1 MAFPLF
7 SRLRRKKPDDAA
19 EAKKKKLP
27 LRQVWSNNLFALRLI
42 WRAAPVY
49 LCYYFLNSVI
59 YAIIDFLS
67 GAFLL
72 RLIVNHVQAGSP
84 PEQIAAYII
93 AILGANLL
101 INILNQYMWNIKLA
115 GDYVRIEA
123 EIRRMMFAQAGRVE
137 LACYEQPAFY
147 DKYVRAMDSANG
159 HVRDVM
165 NTLDGLIWRTVT
177 LVGNSLLIFT
187 IDPVFIA
194 FAAVP
199 LLLGFLRK
207 KNNKLKHDCDS
218 DLKPYN
224 RRKAYIRRTFYLG
237 DYAKEMRQ
245 TNMYLRLLEDLR
257 ENLDEFKRI
266 YRKYSFRRALY
277 ELIMKMGTQV
287 VTVLG
292 ATLYAIYH
300 ALVSGKI
307 LLGDCL
313 VVISSISEISGSLS
327 DFVSKLAEFH
337 EHALYLEDMRTFL
350 SHEPAIPENEAGDTP
365 AGGTLEMRH
374 VTFRYEG
381 AEADA
386 LTDVSLTVRP
396 GERIALVGHNGSGKT
411 TLVKLLLHLYEPTEG
426 EITLDGRDWREFNL
440 TGWRQQFSTVFQDYR
455 NFSFTVG
462 QNVLLRPAA
471 DPDADRALV
480 EQSLRESGAWEK
492 VESLD
497 HGIDTVLTREFDDK
511 GAVLSGGE
519 TQKISLARVFAEPER
534 PFVLLD
540 EPSSALDPIAE
551 HTMFENMMRATA
563 GRSVVFI
570 SHRLSSAT
578 TADRIYMMEKG
589 RVAEVGTHA
598 ELMAKNGKYADMFR
612 KQAENYVGA

>member
-1 MAFPLF
+1 MALF
-7 SRLRRKKPDDAA
+7 RRKQPDAA
-19 EAKKKKLP
+19 QEKKKKLP
-27 LRQVWSNNLFALRLI
+27 LRQVWQNNLFALRLI
-42 WRAAPVY
+42 WRAAPLY
-49 LCYYFLNSVI
+49 FIFYFLSTI
-59 YAIIDFLS
+59 LYAIVDFLS

-72 RLIVNHVQAGSP
+72 RLIVNNVQSGSP
-84 PEQIAAYII
+84 PAQIAAYIVGI
-93 AILGANLL
+93 VGANLL
-101 INILNQYMWNIKLA
+101 INILSSYMWNVKLV
-115 GDYVRIEA
+115 GDYHRIEA
-123 EIRRMMFAQAGRVE
+123 SIRQMMFDQAQRVE
-137 LACYEQPAFY
+137 LACYERPEFY
-147 DKYVRAMDSANG
+147 DKYVRAMDGAND
-159 HVRDVM
+159 HVRQVM
-165 NTLDGLIWRTVT
+165 YTLDGLIWRVT
-177 LVGNSLLIFT
+177 GLIGNSILIFT

-194 FAAVP
+194 FAAIP

-207 KNNKLKHDCDS
+207 KNNKNKHDCDT

-224 RRKAYIRRTFYLG
+224 RRKSYIRRTFYLA

-245 TNMYLRLLEDLR
+245 TGMYLRLLEDLR

-266 YRKYSFRRALY
+266 HRKYSLRRAVY
-277 ELIMKMGTQV
+277 ELIMKLGTQV

-292 ATLYAIYH
+292 ATLYATFR
-300 ALVSGKI
+300 ALVSGSM

-313 VVISSISEISGSLS
+313 VVISSIGDISNALD
-327 DFVSKLAEFH
+327 DFVVKLAEFH

-350 SHEPAIPENEAGDTP
+350 SHEPAIAENPDGDMP
-365 AGGTLEMRH
+365 KGGTIELKN

-381 AEADA
+381 ADTDA

-411 TLVKLLLHLYEPTEG
+411 TLVKLLLHLYEPTAG
-426 EITLDGRDWREFNL
+426 DITLDGRDWRDFNL
-440 TGWRQQFSTVFQDYR
+440 TGWRRQFSTVFQDYR
-455 NFSFTVG
+455 SFSFTVA
-462 QNVLLRPAA
+462 QNVLLRPTA

-492 VESLD
+492 VETLD

-519 TQKISLARVFAEPER
+519 SQKISLARVFAEPER

-551 HTMFENMMRATA
+551 HRMFENMMRATA

-589 RVAEVGTHA
+589 RVIETGTHA
-598 ELMAKNGKYADMFR
+598 ELMAQNGKYADMFR

>member
-1 MAFPLF
+1 MALF
-7 SRLRRKKPDDAA
+7 RRKKTDG
-19 EAKKKKLP
+19 EEKKKLP
-27 LRQVWSNNLFALRLI
+27 LAQVWSNNLFALRLI
-42 WRAAPVY
+42 WRAAPAY
-49 LCYYFLNSVI
+49 FIYYFLNSVI
-59 YAIIDFLS
+59 YATIDFLS

-72 RLIVNHVQAGSP
+72 RLIVNNVQSGSP
-84 PEQIAAYII
+84 PERIAAYII
-93 AILGANLL
+93 IILGANLA
-101 INILNQYMWNIKLA
+101 INVWNQYMWSIKLA
-115 GDYVRIEA
+115 GDYYRIEA
-123 EIRRMMFAQAGRVE
+123 SIRQMMFDQAARVE
-137 LACYEQPAFY
+137 LACYERPEFY
-147 DKYVRAMDSANG
+147 DKYVRAMDGANG
-159 HVRDVM
+159 HVRRVM
-165 NTLDGLIWRTVT
+165 ETLDGLIWRTVT
-177 LVGNSLLIFT
+177 LLGNSILIFT

-194 FAAVP
+194 FAAIP

-207 KNNKLKHDCDS
+207 KNNKNKHDYDT

-224 RRKAYIRRTFYLG
+224 RRKSYIRRTFYLS

-266 YRKYSFRRALY
+266 HRKYSLRRAIY
-277 ELIMKMGTQV
+277 ELIMKLGTQV
-287 VTVLG
+287 MTVLG

-300 ALVSGKI
+300 ALVSGKM

-313 VVISSISEISGSLS
+313 VVISSIAEISNSLD
-327 DFVSKLAEFH
+327 DFVSMLAEFH
-337 EHALYLEDMRTFL
+337 EHALYLEDMRSFL
-350 SHEPAIPENEAGDTP
+350 AHKPAIEENAEGERP
-365 AGGTLEMRH
+365 QGGVLEMHH
-374 VTFRYEG
+374 VSFRYEG
-381 AEADA
+381 AENDA
-386 LTDVSLTVRP
+386 LTDVSLIIRP

-440 TGWRQQFSTVFQDYR
+440 SGWRRQFSTVFQDYR

-462 QNVLLRPAA
+462 QNVLLRPSN
-471 DPDADRALV
+471 DPDADRALI

-497 HGIDTVLTREFDDK
+497 HGIDTTLTREFDDK

-519 TQKISLARVFAEPER
+519 SQKISLARVFAEPER

-551 HTMFENMMRATA
+551 HKMFENMMRAAA
-563 GRSVVFI
+563 GRAVVFI

-589 RVAEVGTHA
+589 RVIESGSHA
-598 ELMAKNGKYADMFR
+598 ELMALNGKYADMFR
-612 KQAENYVGA
+612 KQAENYVGI

>member
-1 MAFPLF
+1 MALF
-7 SRLRRKKPDDAA
+7 RRKKTDG
-19 EAKKKKLP
+19 EEKKKLP
-27 LRQVWSNNLFALRLI
+27 LAQVWSNNLFALRLI
-42 WRAAPVY
+42 WRAAPAY
-49 LCYYFLNSVI
+49 FIYYFLNSVI
-59 YAIIDFLS
+59 YATIDFLS

-72 RLIVNHVQAGSP
+72 RLIVNNVQSGSP
-84 PEQIAAYII
+84 PERIAAYII
-93 AILGANLL
+93 IILGANLA
-101 INILNQYMWNIKLA
+101 INVWNQYMWSIKLA
-115 GDYVRIEA
+115 GDYYRIEA
-123 EIRRMMFAQAGRVE
+123 SIRQMMFDQAARVE
-137 LACYEQPAFY
+137 LACYERPEFY
-147 DKYVRAMDSANG
+147 DKYVRAMDGANG
-159 HVRDVM
+159 HVRRVM
-165 NTLDGLIWRTVT
+165 ETLDGLIWRTVT
-177 LVGNSLLIFT
+177 LLGNSILIFT

-194 FAAVP
+194 FAAIP

-207 KNNKLKHDCDS
+207 KNNKNKHDYDT

-224 RRKAYIRRTFYLG
+224 RRKSYIRRTFYLS

-266 YRKYSFRRALY
+266 HRKYSLRRAIY
-277 ELIMKMGTQV
+277 ELIMKLGTQV

-300 ALVSGKI
+300 ALVSGKM

-313 VVISSISEISGSLS
+313 VVISSIAEISNSLD
-327 DFVSKLAEFH
+327 DFVSMLAEFH
-337 EHALYLEDMRTFL
+337 EHALYLEDMRSFL
-350 SHEPAIPENEAGDTP
+350 AHKPAIEENAEGERP
-365 AGGTLEMRH
+365 QGGVLEMHH
-374 VTFRYEG
+374 VSFRYEG
-381 AEADA
+381 AENDA
-386 LTDVSLTVRP
+386 LTDVSLIIRP

-411 TLVKLLLHLYEPTEG
+411 TLVKLLLHLYEPTAG
-426 EITLDGRDWREFNL
+426 EITLDGRDWRDFNL
-440 TGWRQQFSTVFQDYR
+440 TGWRRQFSTVFQDYR

-462 QNVLLRPAA
+462 QNVLLRPSN
-471 DPDADRALV
+471 DPDADRALI

-497 HGIDTVLTREFDDK
+497 HGINTTLTREFDDK

-519 TQKISLARVFAEPER
+519 SQKISLARVFAEPER

-551 HTMFENMMRATA
+551 HKMFENMMRAAA
-563 GRSVVFI
+563 GRAVVFI

-589 RVAEVGTHA
+589 RVIESGSHA
-598 ELMAKNGKYADMFR
+598 ELMALNGKYADMFR
-612 KQAENYVGA
+612 KQAENYVGI